1 MGTFQLNTG
10 SYWGNG
16 TAAIGGYNG
25 GFGNRV
31 ASSTQINRVSRDI
44 AAGYNNDLTIV
55 NEYLQKGETDKALEL
70 YENIINDAKTTAMNY
85 GYSLTDSQ
93 ISSILNNAYSKT
105 TGTSMTTAASE
116 NTSSSFMTGVKSGIP
131 IIGLFA
137 NGTSDDE
144 ALAKL
149 SGTKVSAKDKVKEYA
164 GAIATGAAVGSC
176 FSFPVG
182 TIIGGAVGAAQTFLK
197 DIF

>member
-16 TAAIGGYNG
+16 KAAIGGYNG

-131 IIGLFA
+131 IIGLFT

-149 SGTKVSAKDKVKEYA
+149 SGTQVSAKDKVKEYA

-176 FSFPVG
+176 FGFPVG
-182 TIIGGAVGAAQTFLK
+182 TIVGGAVGAAQTFLK

>member
-105 TGTSMTTAASE
+105 TGASMTTAASE

-131 IIGLFA
+131 IIGLFT

-149 SGTKVSAKDKVKEYA
+149 SGTQVSAKDKVKEYA
-164 GAIATGAAVGSC
+164 GAIAAGAACGAPFCWPIGMV
-176 FSFPVG
+176 V
-182 TIIGGAVGAAQTFLK
+182 GGAVGAAQTFLK